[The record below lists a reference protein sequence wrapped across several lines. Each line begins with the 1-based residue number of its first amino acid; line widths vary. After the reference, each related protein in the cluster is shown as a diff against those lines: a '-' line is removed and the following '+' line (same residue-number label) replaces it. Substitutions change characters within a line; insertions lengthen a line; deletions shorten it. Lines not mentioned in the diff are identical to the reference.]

1 MADLHAEAGESAVSR
16 YQYKLV
22 ECSDPNNN
30 TPLSEASA
38 GGDPDTI
45 RYRVSRNTCLK

>member
-1 MADLHAEAGESAVSR
+1 MAGVHAQSGQAVVAR

-22 ECSDPNNN
+22 ECKDPNNN
-30 TPLSEASA
+30 TPLSEAGA

-45 RYRVSRNTCLK
+45 R